1 MSTGVKTDPVRL
13 TALVLLGIRDE
24 KTFPLLFYRENCAD
38 GALDEGDIDPQYIE
52 SARAVLVSGTHFA
65 RANTAAAQRKAM
77 RIARAA
83 GRKVVFDIDYRPNLW
98 GLAGHGAGE
107 ERYIKSGDVT
117 KSLSDILPQC
127 DLIVGTEEEM
137 MIAGGAD
144 DALAAL
150 KAVRA
155 DKPATLV
162 LKRGP
167 MGCVVFPDAIPDSLE
182 QGIKGPGFPVEVYN
196 VLGAGDAFLSGF
208 LRGWLRDEPLETC
221 CAYANANGAFAV
233 SRLLCSAEY
242 PTWAELSR
250 FLEHGSPHRA
260 LRRDEA
266 LNHIHWA
273 TTRRSEPPTI
283 MALAI
288 DHRAQLEKI
297 ADAAG
302 APRERIS
309 DFKLLAVE
317 AAAKVAAGRPGYGML
332 LDGKYGREALFRA
345 VDHNF
350 WIGRPVEEP
359 GSRPLEFESGG
370 SLGAKLVEWPVAHTI
385 KCLCFYHPDDSP
397 EMKARQERELLRLHD
412 AARRLER
419 ELLIEIIASKNGPVD
434 DHTVARVIE
443 RLYEIGVQAGLVEA
457 GRPGQRSGVGQH
469 RHARLRPAIP
479 YAAACCCLGS
489 RRRKRIW
496 RKPSRWRTI
505 VASLRA
511 SRSAGRSSPSRRSN
525 GSLAVSTIA
534 RRSTAWPPR
543 LRDWAI
549 SGARLSRRTREAEI
563 ETPPNAQ
570 TLIEAGKRHDND
582 PIDRR
587 PGDGSLP
594 ERPAGR
600 DRRAEAAPV
609 RRRVRDLRPWQC
621 GWHGRGAVR
630 RRATSLPT
638 YRAHN
643 EQAMAH
649 AAIAFAKSSRRKRM
663 MACTTSI
670 GPGATNMVT
679 AAAVAHVNRLPVL
692 LDPRRRVR
700 QPQARPRSATGR
712 GLRRR
717 NGERQ

>member
-1 MSTGVKTDPVRL
+1 MELSPRLDVITIGRSSVDLYGAQVGGRLEDMASFSKAVGGCPTNIAIGTARLGLKSGLITRVGDEHMGRFIREQCAREGVDVAGVRTDPVRL

-38 GALDEGDIDPQYIE
+38 GALDEDDIDPQYIE
-52 SARAVLVSGTHFA
+52 SAKAVLVSGTHFA

-144 DALAAL
+144 DPLAAL

-155 DKPATLV
+155 ASQATLV

-167 MGCVVFPDAIPDSLE
+167 MGCVVFAGAIPDSLE
-182 QGIKGPGFPVEVYN
+182 QGVKGPGFPVEVYN

-273 TTRRSEPPTI
+273 TTRRSEAPTI

-302 APRERIS
+302 SPRDRIS

-345 VDHNF
+345 VDHGF

-370 SLGAKLVEWPVAHTI
+370 SLGAHLVEWPIAHTI
-385 KCLCFYHPDDSP
+385 KCLCFYHPDDPP
-397 EMKARQERELLRLHD
+397 ELKARQERELLRLYD

-419 ELLIEIIASKNGPVD
+419 ELLIEIIASKNGPID
-434 DHTVARVIE
+434 DRTLALVID
-443 RLYEIGVQAGLVEA
+443 RLYEIGVKPDWWKLEGQANKAAWDNVAKAIETGDPLCRGVLLLGLEAPEKDLAQAFALAHNCTVVKGFAVGRTIFAEPAVEWFGGRIDDREAVERMAAAFARLGDLWRAA
-457 GRPGQRSGVGQH
+457 GRVG
-469 RHARLRPAIP
+469 
-479 YAAACCCLGS
+479 
-489 RRRKRIW
+489 
-496 RKPSRWRTI
+496 
-505 VASLRA
+505 
-511 SRSAGRSSPSRRSN
+511 
-525 GSLAVSTIA
+525 
-534 RRSTAWPPR
+534 
-543 LRDWAI
+543 
-549 SGARLSRRTREAEI
+549 
-563 ETPPNAQ
+563 
-570 TLIEAGKRHDND
+570 
-582 PIDRR
+582 
-587 PGDGSLP
+587 
-594 ERPAGR
+594 
-600 DRRAEAAPV
+600 
-609 RRRVRDLRPWQC
+609 
-621 GWHGRGAVR
+621 
-630 RRATSLPT
+630 
-638 YRAHN
+638 
-643 EQAMAH
+643 
-649 AAIAFAKSSRRKRM
+649 
-663 MACTTSI
+663 
-670 GPGATNMVT
+670 
-679 AAAVAHVNRLPVL
+679 
-692 LDPRRRVR
+692 
-700 QPQARPRSATGR
+700 
-712 GLRRR
+712 
-717 NGERQ
+717 